1 MFKRNK
7 CTEFET
13 ESIKSSVFDYFDTF
27 TLIAGDII
35 VSADNNADVAFTNYS
50 PFSTCKKPIKYLLKQ
65 NSPANFEK
73 QSIKS
78 RL

>member
-1 MFKRNK
+1 MF
-7 CTEFET
+7 
-13 ESIKSSVFDYFDTF
+13 I
-27 TLIAGDII
+27 LAAGDIT
-35 VSADNNADVAFTNYS
+35 VSADNNADVAFTNYA